1 MGAFS
6 LIVVINLL
14 NRVAMSPVKKSILE
28 FLSGEKPNLVNMPL
42 HIIEKI
48 CKYLMQRDS
57 QFPDIRGLRR
67 ICFHK
72 DVLNLRLTCS
82 SLYGMVNV
90 CRLEFSFPVDLAWFD
105 FT

>member
-14 NRVAMSPVKKSILE
+14 NRVVMSPVRKSISE
-28 FLSGEKPNLVNMPL
+28 NHYGEKLNLVNMPL

-48 CKYLMQRDS
+48 CKYLMQRHP
-57 QFPDIRGLRR
+57 QCPQYPDIRGLGL
-67 ICFHK
+67 CYHK

-82 SLYGMVNV
+82 SLYGMVNA

-105 FT
+105 